1 MKQAKIITKTDKQK
15 ERIILLNRGDEKPAK
30 KPLKNAK
37 ALDPY
42 GLPTCLVNAS
52 ASPRRNGPSMTIQLS
67 ETKEERTLINHKKH
81 LKNWDR
87 YE

>member
-1 MKQAKIITKTDKQK
+1 MTKADKK
-15 ERIILLNRGDEKPAK
+15 NERIVLLNRGEEQAPK
-30 KPLKNAK
+30 KVTTNARP
-37 ALDPY
+37 LDPY

-52 ASPRRNGPSMTIQLS
+52 ASPRRKGPSMTIQLS
-67 ETKEERTLINHKKH
+67 ETKEERTLISHKKH

>member
-1 MKQAKIITKTDKQK
+1 MTKTD
-15 ERIILLNRGDEKPAK
+15 
-30 KPLKNAK
+30 LKNVRIAK
-37 ALDPY
+37 LNKGEEQVPKKATTNARPLDPY

-52 ASPRRNGPSMTIQLS
+52 ASPKRKGPSMTIQLS
-67 ETKEERTLINHKKH
+67 ETKEERTLISHKKH